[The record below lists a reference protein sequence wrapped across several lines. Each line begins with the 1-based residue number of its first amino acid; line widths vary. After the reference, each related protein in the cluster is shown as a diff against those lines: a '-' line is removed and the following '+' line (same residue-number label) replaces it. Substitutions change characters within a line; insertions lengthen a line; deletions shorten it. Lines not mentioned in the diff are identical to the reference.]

1 MEKDRAVFKLDI
13 RPESCNPYGLIPR
26 GALYTLADTATGA
39 AAHSDGRYYVTQTS
53 ALHFLRNQATGT
65 VRASAWVRHRGKSTV
80 LTAVGITGEG
90 GALLFQDENYLEKA
104 EILREKGTNRSKF
117 FRGQIDKYTWI
128 DYGSSYLPS
137 DMNAAYLLAEL
148 EEHEKI
154 DRKRMA
160 IYNYYHEQ
168 LRPLAEAGKIE
179 QPVVPE
185 GCVHNAH
192 MYFIKARNLEV
203 RTKLINYMKE
213 RGVMCV
219 FHYVPLHTS
228 PAGQKFGVFHGEDK
242 YTTKESERLMRLP
255 MFYSLSEQDMAY
267 VVECLMDFKEW

>member
-1 MEKDRAVFKLDI
+1 M
-13 RPESCNPYGLIPR
+13 
-26 GALYTLADTATGA
+26 
-39 AAHSDGRYYVTQTS
+39 
-53 ALHFLRNQATGT
+53 
-65 VRASAWVRHRGKSTV
+65 
-80 LTAVGITGEG
+80 
-90 GALLFQDENYLEKA
+90 
-104 EILREKGTNRSKF
+104 
-117 FRGQIDKYTWI
+117 QI
-128 DYGSSYLPS
+128 
-137 DMNAAYLLAEL
+137 
-148 EEHEKI
+148 
-154 DRKRMA
+154 
-160 IYNYYHEQ
+160 
-168 LRPLAEAGKIE
+168 
-179 QPVVPE
+179 VPE